1 MGRTIIGE
9 VLVIDDEIKEL
20 IYAGVSAPAIKERA
34 IQKGM
39 RPLKHHAMLKAAQ
52 GITTVDEVLRVA
64 G

>member
-1 MGRTIIGE
+1 MSYHGE
-9 VLVIDDEIKEL
+9 NDI
-20 IYAGVSAPAIKERA
+20 IYAGASASTIKEKA

-39 RPLKHHAMLKAAQ
+39 RPLKYHAMLKAAQ